1 MSLYRKLELLKASY
15 VEGLDNEVEDVKD
28 FTADKLEQ
36 LSKEYPD
43 HREDLERLSRL
54 VWQAKYSDDVDD
66 TGIAENELEFMIN
79 RLA

>member
-1 MSLYRKLELLKASY
+1 MTLNRKLEMLQARY
-15 VEGLDNEVEDVKD
+15 AEGLDNEVEELKD
-28 FTADKLEQ
+28 ATAHELEQ

-66 TGIAENELEFMIN
+66 TGIAEAELDSMIN
-79 RLA
+79 RLD

>member
-1 MSLYRKLELLKASY
+1 MTLQRKLELLKARY
-15 VEGLDNEVEDVKD
+15 AEGLDDEIEDVKD
-28 FTADKLEQ
+28 ATAEELDQ

-54 VWQAKYSDDVDD
+54 VIRAKYSDDVDD
-66 TGIAENELEFMIN
+66 EGIAENELAFMID